1 MAVGAVDIVNRFS
14 IDQTQTYGKSGNSHS
29 RRQHALLE
37 SREKGS
43 ISVLT
48 IGLFLV
54 TVSALFLMTDI
65 ASIIVAKRSLV
76 HVTEAA
82 AMRATHQLDMSA
94 YYQGRK
100 NVAIP
105 IDCATAFSS
114 INDELSEWISTP
126 SQLRREELYRVTVVG
141 FSCEDNRILLKT
153 SALATL
159 PFRLPGS
166 STSNVEI
173 RATVAAQSNRSQ

>member
-1 MAVGAVDIVNRFS
+1 MAVKQVGVVEDLVL
-14 IDQTQTYGKSGNSHS
+14 S
-29 RRQHALLE
+29 RTRVRTKRWRSCREALSSE
-37 SREKGS
+37 FHERGS
-43 ISVLT
+43 ISILT

-54 TVSALFLMTDI
+54 TVSTLFLVTDI

-82 AMRATHQLDMSA
+82 AMRATHQLDMGA
-94 YYQGRK
+94 YYQGSK

-114 INDELSEWISTP
+114 INDELDEWISTS
-126 SQLRREELYRVTVVG
+126 SQLRREELHRVSVVG
-141 FSCEDNRILLKT
+141 FSCEDNRILLTT
-153 SALATL
+153 SAIATL

-166 STSNVEI
+166 PISNVEI
-173 RATVAAQSNRSQ
+173 HATVAAESNRSQ